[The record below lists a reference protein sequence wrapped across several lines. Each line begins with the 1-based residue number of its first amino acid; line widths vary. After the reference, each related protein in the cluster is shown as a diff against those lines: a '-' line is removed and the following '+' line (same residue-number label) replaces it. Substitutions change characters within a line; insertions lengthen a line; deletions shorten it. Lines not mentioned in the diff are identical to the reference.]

1 MSRWSDGQSWRYG
14 GGAVRQTECG
24 QTDGEKEKVVYKVAD
39 SRLKRMK
46 GSGKETM
53 KKKERQTDRH
63 RQRQTDRVRVSNRE
77 NEKERICRATK
88 RNKLAIMSNIVSFN
102 EKGDLGFFLETL
114 KFMVFERG

>member
-63 RQRQTDRVRVSNRE
+63 RQTDRQRQTDRVRVSNRE

-88 RNKLAIMSNIVSFN
+88 RDKLVVMLYISSLN
-102 EKGDLGFFLETL
+102 EEGDLGFF
-114 KFMVFERG
+114 